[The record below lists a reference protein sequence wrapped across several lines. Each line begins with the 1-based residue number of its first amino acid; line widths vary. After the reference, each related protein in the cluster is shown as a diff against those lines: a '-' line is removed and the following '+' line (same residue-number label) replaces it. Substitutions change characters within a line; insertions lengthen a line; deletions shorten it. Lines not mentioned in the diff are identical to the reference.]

1 MSESPISKNFI
12 EVTLPVVYFADN
24 TVIIYDHIDSVTRN
38 IDGAN
43 AIKIILYKY

>member
-24 TVIIYDHIDSVTRN
+24 TVIIYDTLIVLQE
-38 IDGAN
+38 
-43 AIKIILYKY
+43 ILMVQMQLE